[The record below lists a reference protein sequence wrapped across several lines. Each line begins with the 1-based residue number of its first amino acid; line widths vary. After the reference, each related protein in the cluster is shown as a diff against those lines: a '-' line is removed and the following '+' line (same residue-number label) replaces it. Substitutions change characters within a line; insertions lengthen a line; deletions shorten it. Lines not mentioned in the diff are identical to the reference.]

1 MSAYNYNK
9 DEDDDDDLLA
19 SLGGSLFK
27 DLLADLQAEDNDVLG
42 NGGGAGS
49 GGEAVG
55 WLSLEQLEQELS
67 HLDAKG
73 NISSSSSSGGG
84 GGGATLFGS
93 TTAGDA
99 GREHFHLP
107 PLSAASLVVD
117 RHHAQAQLLQQQPS
131 SSSSSSIQQLLQ
143 TTTVTMVAPPPHAD
157 AWSLSWQQFGDTAQD
172 FLQAD
177 AAIRK
182 QQHQQQTTTTTTNT
196 ALPSSSSPSID
207 FSQAQE
213 YNISEQPRIS
223 PDVLAPPPGMA
234 RGAARPTQQQ
244 QPPPPSIPE
253 ATLSETTGN
262 AATAA
267 TANVASVDL
276 LQQAANK
283 LLKDLQQQQQQP
295 PPTPPVLGGADTAE
309 PTAVLAP
316 IDEFMAVSESQRQS
330 LPPDQGPPVTTLP
343 KFSKPALTPQNSVT
357 IRPDGQV
364 LTMTGA
370 SQQQQHQQ
378 QSFPASSADPPMPP
392 ATSMAVPL
400 MPPVMM
406 SQQQGHSGMIPHG
419 PPPHPH
425 QQQPPPPMMMQ
436 PQPPQQQGP
445 PPPPTTHA
453 MMPPVPVA
461 IPVARAPWSTTT
473 RIMPPSTPA
482 PRVLLC
488 HPRAAPIPAAHLA
501 SKYMSP
507 RDIAYVVHSIL
518 KTLNVNTSTTDY
530 DEQWFARQTGT
541 SVPTSR
547 SYAQSR
553 TNQNESTDGAQSG
566 MDPLEI
572 SAERAKA
579 WSTQHAALGHVAK
592 TNVARPRALIA
603 NPALS
608 VTAGSD
614 AAGGEGGGSEQEN
627 AKKQRAVL
635 WKARLYCDRAY
646 QAFFAVMETWQL
658 SRNVAQVQPHLMK
671 LLKCLGVTSAAAAAA
686 SSERATTL
694 AVVIDPEPL
703 QLVCKLNKGRIL
715 LARIMEQALL
725 PPQAMSSMLPT
736 VWSVCLSASSAVMA
750 PSSSQRGMMT
760 MSDPTDDR
768 LFAALAR
775 VLTSLPNLDGAISL
789 ACLQTILKQ
798 PSKAVLESTVR
809 MQAAHALLQRGASL
823 VTAPG
828 SEGTLAAEWSKAED
842 EFMQLLQG
850 QR

>member
-1 MSAYNYNK
+1 MSAYSNDNV
-9 DEDDDDDLLA
+9 DDDDDDDLLA
-19 SLGGSLFK
+19 SLGGSLFN

-42 NGGGAGS
+42 GGGGAGN
-49 GGEAVG
+49 GGAAVG

-73 NISSSSSSGGG
+73 SSS

-93 TTAGDA
+93 NTADA
-99 GREHFHLP
+99 GRDHFHLP

-117 RHHAQAQLLQQQPS
+117 RHHAQAQLLQQQQQHP
-131 SSSSSSIQQLLQ
+131 SSSIQQLLQ
-143 TTTVTMVAPPPHAD
+143 TTTVTMVAPPQHAD

-177 AAIRK
+177 AATRK
-182 QQHQQQTTTTTTNT
+182 QQEQQQQTSV
-196 ALPSSSSPSID
+196 LPVSSSID

-234 RGAARPTQQQ
+234 RGERQS
-244 QPPPPSIPE
+244 QPQPE
-253 ATLSETTGN
+253 ATVSATTG
-262 AATAA
+262 TAA
-267 TANVASVDL
+267 AASADVTSTDL

-283 LLKDLQQQQQQP
+283 LLKDLQQQQP
-295 PPTPPVLGGADTAE
+295 PPQALSDANTAE
-309 PTAVLAP
+309 PTVLAP
-316 IDEFMAVSESQRQS
+316 IDESMAVPASP
-330 LPPDQGPPVTTLP
+330 LPSDQGPPVTTLP

-357 IRPDGQV
+357 LGPDGQV
-364 LTMTGA
+364 LTMTV
-370 SQQQQHQQ
+370 SQQQQQQ
-378 QSFPASSADPPMPP
+378 QPSPGSSTAPPMPP
-392 ATSMAVPL
+392 TSMAVPL
-400 MPPVMM
+400 MPQVVMP
-406 SQQQGHSGMIPHG
+406 QQQGHPGMMPHG
-419 PPPHPH
+419 PSPH
-425 QQQPPPPMMMQ
+425 QHQPPPPMMM
-436 PQPPQQQGP
+436 PPPQQQQQGPLP
-445 PPPPTTHA
+445 PPPPPPHA
-453 MMPPVPVA
+453 MLPSVPVA
-461 IPVARAPWSTTT
+461 VPVARAPWSTATQ
-473 RIMPPSTPA
+473 IMPPYPPA

-488 HPRAAPIPAAHLA
+488 HPRAAPIPAAQLA

-518 KTLNVNTSTTDY
+518 KALNANSSTSPTDY

-553 TNQNESTDGAQSG
+553 TNQNESTDAAQPG
-566 MDPLEI
+566 VGPLE
-572 SAERAKA
+572 SRAERSKA
-579 WSTQHAALGHVAK
+579 WSTQHAALGHNAK

-608 VTAGSD
+608 ATANSD
-614 AAGGEGGGSEQEN
+614 AAGGDGGGSEQEN

-646 QAFFAVMETWQL
+646 QAFFAVMETWQ
-658 SRNVAQVQPHLMK
+658 SSHNVAQVQPHLMK
-671 LLKCLGVTSAAAAAA
+671 LLKCLGVTSSAARTKPNAPA
-686 SSERATTL
+686 SQPATTL
-694 AVVIDPEPL
+694 AVIIDPEPL

-736 VWSVCLSASSAVMA
+736 VWSVCLSAGMA
-750 PSSSQRGMMT
+750 PSLQRGMMT
-760 MSDPTDDR
+760 TTMLSDPTDDR

-775 VLTSLPNLDGAISL
+775 VLTSLPNLDEAIAL

-828 SEGTLAAEWSKAED
+828 GQATLAAEWSKAED